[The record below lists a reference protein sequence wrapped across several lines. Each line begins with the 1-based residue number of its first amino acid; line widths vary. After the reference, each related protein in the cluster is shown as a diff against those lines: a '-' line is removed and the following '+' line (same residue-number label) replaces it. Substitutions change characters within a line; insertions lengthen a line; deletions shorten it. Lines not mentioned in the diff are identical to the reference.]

1 MGKPHLR
8 STVSLCDPY
17 QPELHMLKAQDFV
30 AELARA
36 AKSQQKIRSLA
47 DTAYRDKI
55 LSINLIN

>member
-1 MGKPHLR
+1 
-8 STVSLCDPY
+8 
-17 QPELHMLKAQDFV
+17 MLKAQDFV

-47 DTAYRDKI
+47 DSAYRDKI